1 MRSAGTSGRA
11 HFSQRKRIAMG
22 CTEVELRRYRVDD
35 LGAIFRLDALCFS
48 EQFRFDH
55 DSMWAFAQAQ
65 NAVTIVA
72 ESVEGEVVGFVIAH
86 MERRAGA
93 VLGYVVTLDVA
104 ERCRRKGLA
113 KRLMQEAEIRVAAE
127 GAEWMELHVFTGNEQ
142 AIRFY
147 ERLGYVRI
155 GLSRRFYGKAG
166 LDAFLYRKDLFAL

>member
-1 MRSAGTSGRA
+1 MSNEIFLRGYRA
-11 HFSQRKRIAMG
+11 TDLEAM
-22 CTEVELRRYRVDD
+22 
-35 LGAIFRLDALCFS
+35 FRLDEACFV
-48 EQFRFDH
+48 EEFRFYRE
-55 DSMWAFAQAQ
+55 SMWAFAQAK

-72 ESVEGEVVGFVIAH
+72 ESVEREVVGFVIAH

-104 ERCRRKGLA
+104 EQCRRKGLA

-127 GAEWMELHVFTGNEQ
+127 GAEWMELHVFTGNER

-155 GLSRRFYGKAG
+155 GLNRRFYGKAG
-166 LDAFLYRKDLFAL
+166 LDAFRYRKRLSAL

>member
-1 MRSAGTSGRA
+1 
-11 HFSQRKRIAMG
+11 MG
-22 CTEVELRRYRVDD
+22 CTKIELRRYRVDD
-35 LGAIFRLDALCFS
+35 LDAMFWLDEVCFA

-55 DSMWAFAQAQ
+55 DSMRTFAEAH
-65 NAVTIVA
+65 NSVTIVA
-72 ESVEGEVVGFVIAH
+72 EDAEDEVVGFVIAH
-86 MERRAGA
+86 MELHVGL

-127 GAEWMELHVFTGNEQ
+127 GAEWMELHVFTGNER

-155 GLSRRFYGKAG
+155 GLSRRFYGKDG
-166 LDAFLYRKDLFAL
+166 LDAFRYRKRLSAL